1 MKKTI
6 QTIIPFELK
15 LKLRSLG
22 WKKVAYSYLDHVVHY
37 LNTDFFKSTES
48 DHLLLPNDNL
58 LAKQRIYELTN
69 YSHYRHQELILE
81 ITEPTFIEPLMGGVI
96 AKKTAIVE
104 ECYALPIGQVV
115 ALPYLPLA
123 LYKTNHSTIHIERA
137 ILLRHPWGD
146 NNYFHFYNDILPK
159 MGILS
164 DLKLFS
170 DLPIIV
176 SKKLYNSSYFQ
187 TAIKLANLQDRSWI
201 IQYKEYI
208 KVDKLICIR
217 SHELTKQG
225 IFRNLRLLN
234 FDTSSPRENKKILL
248 LRPPNTQRT
257 LSNRDEVIKMCL
269 NLGFECVDCS
279 KISLEDQ
286 INTFANARY
295 IIGEHGAAFANIIY
309 RYGKPLD
316 VIEIFPPEHI
326 STCYFVI
333 SQCLGFN
340 HNVYRCHIG
349 SKESYEI
356 ETIELEK
363 KLKLILFAN

>member
-1 MKKTI
+1 MKKII
-6 QTIIPFELK
+6 QAIPFELK
-15 LKLRSLG
+15 LQLRSLG
-22 WKKVAYSYLDHVVHY
+22 WQRISYSSLDHIVHY
-37 LNTDFFKSTES
+37 LNIDFLKPTES
-48 DHLLLPNDNL
+48 KHFILPNDDL
-58 LAKQRIYELTN
+58 SAKQRFYELTT
-69 YSHYRHQELILE
+69 YSPYRHQEFVIE
-81 ITEPTFIEPLMGGVI
+81 IKEPTVIEPLMGGVI
-96 AKKTAIVE
+96 ARKTAIIE
-104 ECYALPIGQVV
+104 ECYALPTGQNL

-123 LYKTNHSTIHIERA
+123 LYKTNHSTIHVEQA

-159 MGILS
+159 MGLLS
-164 DLKLFS
+164 DLNLFS

-176 SKKLYNSSYFQ
+176 GQKLYNSSYFQ

-201 IQYKEYI
+201 LQNKEYI
-208 KVDKLICIR
+208 KVDQSICIR

-234 FDTSSPRENKKILL
+234 LDISSPRENKKILL
-248 LRPPNTQRT
+248 LRPPNTQRN
-257 LSNRDEVIKMCL
+257 LANRDEVIKMCL

-279 KISLEDQ
+279 QLSLEDQ

-295 IIGEHGAAFANIIY
+295 IVGEHGAAFANIIY

-316 VIEIFPPEHI
+316 MIEIFPPEHI

-340 HNVYRCHIG
+340 HDVHRCYVG

-356 ETIELEK
+356 ETTELEK
-363 KLKLILFAN
+363 KLKQILFAN

>member
-1 MKKTI
+1 MKKII
-6 QTIIPFELK
+6 QAIPFELK
-15 LKLRSLG
+15 LQLRSLG
-22 WKKVAYSYLDHVVHY
+22 WQRISYSSLDHIVHY
-37 LNTDFFKSTES
+37 LNIDFLKPTES
-48 DHLLLPNDNL
+48 KHLILPNDDL
-58 LAKQRIYELTN
+58 SAKQRFYELTT
-69 YSHYRHQELILE
+69 YSPYRHQEFVIE
-81 ITEPTFIEPLMGGVI
+81 IKEPTVIEPLMGGVI
-96 AKKTAIVE
+96 ARTNAIIE
-104 ECYALPIGQVV
+104 ECYALPTGQTV

-159 MGILS
+159 MGLLS
-164 DLKLFS
+164 DLNLFS

-176 SKKLYNSSYFQ
+176 GQKLYNSSYFQ
-187 TAIKLANLQDRSWI
+187 TAIKLANLQDRFWI
-201 IQYKEYI
+201 IQDKEYI
-208 KVDKLICIR
+208 KVDQLICIR

-234 FDTSSPRENKKILL
+234 VDISSPKENQKILL

>member
-1 MKKTI
+1 MKKII
-6 QTIIPFELK
+6 QAIPFDLK

-22 WKKVAYSYLDHVVHY
+22 WKKVAYSSLNHIIHY
-37 LNTDFFKSTES
+37 LNTYFLKSTES
-48 DHLLLPNDNL
+48 DELVLPNDNL
-58 LAKQRIYELTN
+58 LAKQRSYELNT
-69 YSHYRHQELILE
+69 YSPYRHQELILE
-81 ITEPTFIEPLMGGVI
+81 ITEPTFIEPIMGGVI
-96 AKKTAIVE
+96 AKKTSIIE

-115 ALPYLPLA
+115 ALPYLLLA
-123 LYKTNHSTIHIERA
+123 LYKTNHSTVHVKRA

-159 MGILS
+159 MALLS
-164 DLKLFS
+164 DLNLFS

-176 SKKLYNSSYFQ
+176 SQKLYNSSYFQ

-201 IQYKEYI
+201 LQDKEYI
-208 KVDKLICIR
+208 KVDQLICVR

-225 IFRNLRLLN
+225 ILRNLRLLN
-234 FDTSSPRENKKILL
+234 FDLSSRRENKKILI
-248 LRPPNTQRT
+248 LRPSNTQRN

-269 NLGFECVDCS
+269 NLGFECVDCNTLC
-279 KISLEDQ
+279 LEDQ

-295 IIGEHGAAFANIIY
+295 ILGEHGAAFSNIIY

-333 SQCLGFN
+333 AQCLGFN
-340 HNVYRCHIG
+340 HSVHRCHVG

-356 ETIELEK
+356 ETTELEK
-363 KLKLILFAN
+363 KLKQILVAN